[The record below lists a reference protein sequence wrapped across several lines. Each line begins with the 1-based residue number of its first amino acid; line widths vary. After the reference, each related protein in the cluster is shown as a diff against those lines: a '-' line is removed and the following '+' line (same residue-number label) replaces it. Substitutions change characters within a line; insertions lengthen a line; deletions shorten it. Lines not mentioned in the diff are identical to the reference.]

1 MIRRKTGS
9 LIATSCRLG
18 GTLSDA
24 TPEQVETLEAFG
36 ESLGL
41 AFQLSDDI
49 MDITS
54 NQLELGKEPG
64 TDMKEGVYT
73 LPVLHALHRGPE
85 REELQRLLAPGAPD
99 GERLDRALQIVRGE
113 GSIGHARGAVTD
125 EVRRA
130 VSLAT
135 QLPDGTARHALVQL
149 TRFLAIRCGADPG
162 EDDA

>member
-1 MIRRKTGS
+1 M
-9 LIATSCRLG
+9 
-18 GTLSDA
+18 LSDA
-24 TPEQVETLEAFG
+24 APGDVETLGAFG

-54 NQLELGKEPG
+54 TQGELGKEPG
-64 TDMKEGVYT
+64 TDLREGVYT
-73 LPVLHALHRGPE
+73 LPVLHALHRGPD
-85 REELQRLLAPGAPD
+85 REELRRLLDHGPPD

-113 GSIGHARGAVTD
+113 GPIRHARGAVGA

-130 VSLAT
+130 VGLAT
-135 QLPDGTARHALVQL
+135 QLPDGAARRALVQL